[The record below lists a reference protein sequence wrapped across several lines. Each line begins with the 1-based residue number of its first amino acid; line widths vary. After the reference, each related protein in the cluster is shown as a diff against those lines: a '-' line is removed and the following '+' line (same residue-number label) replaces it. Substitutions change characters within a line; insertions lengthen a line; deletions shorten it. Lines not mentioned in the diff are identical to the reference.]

1 MSLDARRGRELI
13 EGKTKEKGSKTG
25 SGRESNTEGVD
36 DHLNVQR
43 STFNLPRRVR

>member
-25 SGRESNTEGVD
+25 SDRESNTEGVGRNGELEGRKD
-36 DHLNVQR
+36 
-43 STFNLPRRVR
+43 NLI